1 MRYGDEQLYALALY
15 IYSLKPPP
23 NPNPVDDRARR
34 GEKVFRREG
43 CAGCHTPPFIRTT
56 SSLRSRIPST
66 GGFAEDRRSAAP
78 RLQGQRRIGW
88 YRNAF
93 SHTGQAET
101 LEEWLDPARLKTDY
115 VPRGFHISPG
125 PIRGH
130 EFGLKLSSADREDLI
145 AFLKTLKAQKSDS

>member
-1 MRYGDEQLYALALY
+1 MIARAA
-15 IYSLKPPP
+15 
-23 NPNPVDDRARR
+23 ARR
-34 GEKVFRREG
+34 FSAARDAPAVIR
-43 CAGCHTPPFIRTT
+43 PPLYEQQAH
-56 SSLRSRIPST
+56 SRSRIPST

-115 VPRGFHISPG
+115 VPRGSTSV
-125 PIRGH
+125 
-130 EFGLKLSSADREDLI
+130 LALSEGTSLV
-145 AFLKTLKAQKSDS
+145 